1 MNARTAVR
9 RYNKQAAR
17 RQMAV
22 TKILIAATFGMIILV
37 VVVIF
42 MNYKEGYYDGI
53 KSVISLKASN
63 DEIDYNEDTALF
75 DVELDQVEE
84 SGEIAELG
92 TENVQMQ
99 TETIENYY
107 KMEDFEWLSQNPELP
122 TGCEITSL
130 TSVLNYY
137 GINVKKETMAD
148 DYLKKGD
155 GSYYKMFL
163 GNPRDAG
170 SFGCMAQPIVDAANL
185 YFKKNNV
192 SMKASNVSGVTFDKI
207 LEYVSQGV
215 PMIVWNTMGMAPAY
229 ESQTLTL
236 DGREYTWIAPE
247 RCVVV
252 VGYDLD
258 NNEVYVADPMAGMVT
273 RNLKTFEERYDSLK
287 RQAVYVTI

>member
-99 TETIENYY
+99 TE
-107 KMEDFEWLSQNPELP
+107 LLH
-122 TGCEITSL
+122 
-130 TSVLNYY
+130 
-137 GINVKKETMAD
+137 
-148 DYLKKGD
+148 
-155 GSYYKMFL
+155 
-163 GNPRDAG
+163 
-170 SFGCMAQPIVDAANL
+170 
-185 YFKKNNV
+185 
-192 SMKASNVSGVTFDKI
+192 
-207 LEYVSQGV
+207 
-215 PMIVWNTMGMAPAY
+215 
-229 ESQTLTL
+229 
-236 DGREYTWIAPE
+236 
-247 RCVVV
+247 
-252 VGYDLD
+252 
-258 NNEVYVADPMAGMVT
+258 
-273 RNLKTFEERYDSLK
+273 
-287 RQAVYVTI
+287 

>member
-163 GNPRDAG
+163 GNPRDAS

-247 RCVVV
+247 HCVVV

>member
-37 VVVIF
+37 VVVII

-247 RCVVV
+247 HCVVV

>member
-192 SMKASNVSGVTFDKI
+192 SMKASNLSGVTFDKI

-247 RCVVV
+247 HCVVV

>member
-247 RCVVV
+247 HCVVV

-258 NNEVYVADPMAGMVT
+258 NNEVYVADPMAGMIT

-287 RQAVYVTI
+287 RQAVYVTR

>member
-247 RCVVV
+247 HCVVV

-258 NNEVYVADPMAGMVT
+258 NNEVYVAYPLA
-273 RNLKTFEERYDSLK
+273 
-287 RQAVYVTI
+287 

>member
-247 RCVVV
+247 HCVVV

-273 RNLKTFEERYDSLK
+273 RNLKTFEERYDSLN

>member
-1 MNARTAVR
+1 
-9 RYNKQAAR
+9 
-17 RQMAV
+17 MAV

-53 KSVISLKASN
+53 KSVISLKVSN

-247 RCVVV
+247 HCVVV

>member
-1 MNARTAVR
+1 MNSRTAVR

-53 KSVISLKASN
+53 KSVISRKASN

-247 RCVVV
+247 HCVVV

>member
-1 MNARTAVR
+1 MNAITAVR

-17 RQMAV
+17 RQMVV

-63 DEIDYNEDTALF
+63 DEIDYNEDAALV

-163 GNPRDAG
+163 GNPRDTG

-247 RCVVV
+247 HCVVV

-287 RQAVYVTI
+287 RQAVYVTR

>member
-53 KSVISLKASN
+53 KSVISLKAGN

-99 TETIENYY
+99 TEAIENYY

-247 RCVVV
+247 HCVVV

-287 RQAVYVTI
+287 RQAVYVTR

>member
-53 KSVISLKASN
+53 KSVISQKASN

-247 RCVVV
+247 HCVVV

>member
-107 KMEDFEWLSQNPELP
+107 KMENFEWLSQNPELP

-247 RCVVV
+247 HCVVV

>member
-99 TETIENYY
+99 TEAIESYY

-247 RCVVV
+247 HCVVV

-287 RQAVYVTI
+287 RQAVYVTR

>member
-1 MNARTAVR
+1 M
-9 RYNKQAAR
+9 K
-17 RQMAV
+17 
-22 TKILIAATFGMIILV
+22 G
-37 VVVIF
+37 
-42 MNYKEGYYDGI
+42 
-53 KSVISLKASN
+53 ISLKASN

-99 TETIENYY
+99 TETIDNYY

-247 RCVVV
+247 HCVVV

>member
-215 PMIVWNTMGMAPAY
+215 PMIVWNTLGMAPAY

-247 RCVVV
+247 HCVVV

>member
-63 DEIDYNEDTALF
+63 DEIDDNEDTALF

-247 RCVVV
+247 HCVVV

>member
-9 RYNKQAAR
+9 KYNKQAAR

-192 SMKASNVSGVTFDKI
+192 SMKASNVSGATFDKI

-247 RCVVV
+247 HCVVV

>member
-170 SFGCMAQPIVDAANL
+170 SFGCMAQQIVDAANL

-247 RCVVV
+247 HCVVV
-252 VGYDLD
+252 D

>member
-9 RYNKQAAR
+9 KYNKQAAR

-207 LEYVSQGV
+207 LEYVSQRV
-215 PMIVWNTMGMAPAY
+215 PMIVWNTMGMAAAY

-236 DGREYTWIAPE
+236 DGREYIWIAPE
-247 RCVVV
+247 HCVVV

>member
-247 RCVVV
+247 HCVVV
-252 VGYDLD
+252 VGYHLD

>member
-63 DEIDYNEDTALF
+63 DEIDYNEDTALS

-247 RCVVV
+247 HCVVV

>member
-9 RYNKQAAR
+9 RYNKQAAG

-247 RCVVV
+247 HCVVV

>member
-53 KSVISLKASN
+53 KSLISLKASN

-247 RCVVV
+247 HCVVV

>member
-192 SMKASNVSGVTFDKI
+192 SMKASNVSGETFDKI

-247 RCVVV
+247 HCVVV

>member
-1 MNARTAVR
+1 MDQLDLGKKGTVDLVQKLWKEYLEGEDPVFEAGGLVH
-9 RYNKQAAR
+9 
-17 RQMAV
+17 
-22 TKILIAATFGMIILV
+22 IGMDEY
-37 VVVIF
+37 F
-42 MNYKEGYYDGI
+42 ADGEDYR
-53 KSVISLKASN
+53 SFANDMISM
-63 DEIDYNEDTALF
+63 I
-75 DVELDQVEE
+75 QE
-84 SGEIAELG
+84 SGRTVRMWGSLSRLPGRTQVAS
-92 TENVQMQ
+92 ENVQMQ

-107 KMEDFEWLSQNPELP
+107 KIEDFKWLNQNPELP

-148 DYLKKGD
+148 DYLKKGN

-192 SMKASNVSGVTFDKI
+192 SMKASNVSGVSFEKI

-229 ESQTLTL
+229 ESKTLTL

-247 RCVVV
+247 HCVVV

-258 NNEVYVADPMAGMVT
+258 NNEVYVADPMTGMVT
-273 RNLKTFEERYDSLK
+273 RNLKIFEERYVSLK
-287 RQAVYVTI
+287 RQAVYVTR

>member
-122 TGCEITSL
+122 IGCEITSL

-247 RCVVV
+247 HCVVV

>member
-53 KSVISLKASN
+53 KSVISRKASN

-247 RCVVV
+247 HCVVV

>member
-155 GSYYKMFL
+155 GSYYEMFL

-247 RCVVV
+247 HCVVV

>member
-107 KMEDFEWLSQNPELP
+107 
-122 TGCEITSL
+122 
-130 TSVLNYY
+130 
-137 GINVKKETMAD
+137 
-148 DYLKKGD
+148 
-155 GSYYKMFL
+155 
-163 GNPRDAG
+163 
-170 SFGCMAQPIVDAANL
+170 
-185 YFKKNNV
+185 
-192 SMKASNVSGVTFDKI
+192 
-207 LEYVSQGV
+207 
-215 PMIVWNTMGMAPAY
+215 
-229 ESQTLTL
+229 
-236 DGREYTWIAPE
+236 
-247 RCVVV
+247 
-252 VGYDLD
+252 
-258 NNEVYVADPMAGMVT
+258 
-273 RNLKTFEERYDSLK
+273 
-287 RQAVYVTI
+287 

>member
-247 RCVVV
+247 HCVVV

-287 RQAVYVTI
+287 RQAVYVTR

>member
-170 SFGCMAQPIVDAANL
+170 SFGCMAQPIVDVANL

-247 RCVVV
+247 HCVVV

>member
-53 KSVISLKASN
+53 KSVASN

-247 RCVVV
+247 HCVVV

>member
-99 TETIENYY
+99 TETIDNYY

-247 RCVVV
+247 HCVVV

>member
-107 KMEDFEWLSQNPELP
+107 KMENFEWLSQNPELP

-155 GSYYKMFL
+155 GSYYKIFL

-192 SMKASNVSGVTFDKI
+192 SMKASNVSGVTFEKI

-247 RCVVV
+247 HCVAV

-287 RQAVYVTI
+287 RQAVYVTR

>member
-247 RCVVV
+247 HCVVV

-258 NNEVYVADPMAGMVT
+258 NNEVYVADSMAGMVT

>member
-53 KSVISLKASN
+53 KSVINLKASN

-247 RCVVV
+247 HCVVV

>member
-53 KSVISLKASN
+53 KSVISQKASN

-75 DVELDQVEE
+75 DVELAQVEE

-247 RCVVV
+247 HCVVV

>member
-229 ESQTLTL
+229 KSQTLTL

-247 RCVVV
+247 HCVVV

>member
-170 SFGCMAQPIVDAANL
+170 SFGCMAQPIVDASNL

-247 RCVVV
+247 HCVVV